1 MLQDKQE
8 RRSCVGHP
16 DSSCKPKLT
25 ACRVDTEYCSG
36 TQLAPSPNN
45 KFAAL
50 SYSNRA
56 TSPPAS
62 VNIKAWIQGIR
73 GDSASDSKDLLSAF
87 DESIDA
93 SIGGL
98 KGQTEKM
105 YNSQRSVPLFEFR
118 DLEYIDTTKFET
130 FMDSV
135 DSSIQDLHKDF
146 ANSP

>member
-1 MLQDKQE
+1 M
-8 RRSCVGHP
+8 
-16 DSSCKPKLT
+16 
-25 ACRVDTEYCSG
+25 
-36 TQLAPSPNN
+36 
-45 KFAAL
+45 
-50 SYSNRA
+50 
-56 TSPPAS
+56 
-62 VNIKAWIQGIR
+62 NIKAWIQGIR
-73 GDSASDSKDLLSAF
+73 GESASDSKDLLSAF

-98 KGQTEKM
+98 SGQTEKM

-118 DLEYIDTTKFET
+118 DLQDIDTTKFET